1 MFIINSNLDL
11 CLSFWVVNMAFT
23 DFKTFWNGLS
33 KRERQQFADSAN
45 LTVQYISIH
54 LRYCSRSVSLQTAKR
69 LQKALNSFGIE
80 LTLDQ
85 IADKFMK

>member
-1 MFIINSNLDL
+1 MFI
-11 CLSFWVVNMAFT
+11 FMVVNMK
-23 DFKTFWNGLS
+23 DFNFKIFWNGLS

-45 LTVQYISIH
+45 LTVQYVSIH
-54 LRYCSRSVSLQTAKR
+54 LRYFSRSVSLQTAKR
-69 LQKALNSFGIE
+69 LQKALNTFGIE

>member
-1 MFIINSNLDL
+1 
-11 CLSFWVVNMAFT
+11 MAFT

-54 LRYCSRSVSLQTAKR
+54 LRYCSRSVSIKTARR
-69 LQKALNSFGIE
+69 LQKAFKDFGKE
-80 LTLDQ
+80 YSLEQ
-85 IADKFMK
+85 IADHFMK

>member
-1 MFIINSNLDL
+1 
-11 CLSFWVVNMAFT
+11 MAFT

-54 LRYCSRSVSLQTAKR
+54 LRYCSRSVSIKTAKR
-69 LQKALNSFGIE
+69 LQAAFKEFGKE
-80 LTLDQ
+80 FTLEQ
-85 IADKFMK
+85 IADNFMK